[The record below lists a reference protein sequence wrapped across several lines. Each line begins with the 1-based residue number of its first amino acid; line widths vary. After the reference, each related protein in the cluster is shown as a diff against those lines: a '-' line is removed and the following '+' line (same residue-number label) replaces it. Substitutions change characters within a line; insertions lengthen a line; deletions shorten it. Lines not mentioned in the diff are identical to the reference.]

1 MTAEGLSDSLSYS
14 LSDQGQRTVK
24 ISSELGSGGET
35 AQGWSSVLWEA
46 GSSLTWGRG
55 KAS

>member
-24 ISSELGSGGET
+24 ISSELGSGGKT

-55 KAS
+55 RAS